1 MTSSNPFDQLVDNST
16 NLNYGTEFD
25 PNFNPFSDY
34 YREEQEKKDEFIKAQ
49 IKAASS
55 TDPDKAGKAQ
65 KLVKELGLPD
75 GMALDP
81 EKTLKFLEERKK
93 QQLLDQRRLS
103 LVNPIL
109 GERLRNP
116 SFAQIA
122 HDNIEN
128 LGFFEKLYSTVGLKG
143 AYQGTRKGIL
153 SNEKGKLGSQLKSS
167 LGPIDIPRVLSTA
180 TQGDFLNLS
189 KTDQEIFD
197 RIKEIDKEIARMDAD
212 GENFIEAATYYI
224 GQYGASVPQ
233 AALTGLVTAKI
244 RAQLGATIGLGGGP
258 KGSLIGGILGGLSGW
273 GAFTNKLALDT
284 IQVEEGHAY
293 LELLDRGY
301 TKDEAQTRAQ
311 IVGVVNGALERVN
324 LALLGKVYK
333 GAKDVAIN
341 QFNKRILRRVTM
353 QAMSKNAQKA
363 TQLGALKA
371 LGSNYVTNIGSE
383 TGTEVLQELVSIA
396 GVNVLSNLSQE
407 DINTLTP
414 EQIGDR
420 VWSTM
425 TQTMKGMVLF
435 GLVGSGGS
443 YVNEV
448 NKVNQAKSDVAFIEK
463 LSQVSAND
471 KTKKRN
477 ASVFQNYIQ
486 QISDSQGVNDFYID
500 AGEFLNQL
508 DKNLITEE
516 QLELFS
522 PDISKQLKDIKKEG
536 LVGKDIKIKTGDYA
550 ANIAGTE
557 FDKSLQPHLRL
568 GADSLS
574 LTDYSA
580 SQLKNKQEALD
591 KVVTIMNEQKER
603 MEQADKEEKQIKRQI
618 TAQLKSLNLK
628 FTDNDNRFL
637 AGLPSAFAGAYSKL
651 TGQTPKEF
659 INQHFY
665 NIKFD
670 KRDSQFG

>member
-16 NLNYGTEFD
+16 NLNYGSEFD

-197 RIKEIDKEIARMDAD
+197 RIKEIDQEIARMDAD

-233 AALTGLVTAKI
+233 AALTGLATAKI
-244 RAQLGATIGLGGGP
+244 RAQLGATLGLGGGP
-258 KGSLIGGILGGLSGW
+258 KGSLIGGVLGGLSGW

-284 IQVEEGHAY
+284 VQVEEGHAY

-341 QFNKRILRRVTM
+341 QFNKRILRRVTK

-603 MEQADKEEKQIKRQI
+603 MEQAAKEEKQLKR
-618 TAQLKSLNLK
+618 L
-628 FTDNDNRFL
+628 
-637 AGLPSAFAGAYSKL
+637 
-651 TGQTPKEF
+651 
-659 INQHFY
+659 
-665 NIKFD
+665 
-670 KRDSQFG
+670 